1 MRYPLIYV
9 LLCALLLTATAPVRA
24 TYKWVDENGQTVY
37 SQTPPPAGT
46 KAAERIKAPPR
57 PSTDPG
63 SAAQKTRD
71 DAAAFNERR
80 EEKKTGEQDQKKMQ
94 QVEAERKQQCEQMR
108 QDVETLTTRPVVRR
122 TPEGGGEPVVLT
134 AEEREA
140 DVKEMRERLKQ
151 HCQ

>member
-9 LLCALLLTATAPVRA
+9 LLCALLLATSAPVRA

-46 KAAERIKAPPR
+46 QGAERIKAPPR

-63 SAAQKTRD
+63 SAAQKTKD

-80 EEKKTGEQDQKKMQ
+80 EEKKTAGQDQKKMQ
-94 QVEAERKQQCEQMR
+94 QAEAERKQQCEQMR
-108 QDVETLTTRPVVRR
+108 QDVEILTTRPVVRR
-122 TPEGGGEPVVLT
+122 TPEDGGEPVVLT